1 MDLPLLVLN
10 LRLHVIDRIRGLDL
24 ERDGL
29 ASESLDENLHD
40 LECGVWLYGLER
52 ARAAPGLIY
61 TACRSLNMGVESAS
75 EASVGES
82 SCDAQHWNVLE
93 STASN
98 SLDCF
103 GGPQNIS
110 NSNCEYKAILRV
122 LRSRTPG

>member
-1 MDLPLLVLN
+1 MALPLLVLN

-40 LECGVWLYGLER
+40 SECGMWLYGLER
-52 ARAAPGLIY
+52 ALAASGLIY
-61 TACRSLNMGVESAS
+61 TACRSLNMRGESAS

-82 SCDAQHWNVLE
+82 SCGAQHWNVLE

-98 SLDCF
+98 SLVY
-103 GGPQNIS
+103 II
-110 NSNCEYKAILRV
+110 NSIGDGWNRV
-122 LRSRTPG
+122 ECVTYSQ